1 MSKKVV
7 QIIAKTGLAINNSLQ
22 NEEMQ
27 PMLTVFGYTPEKL
40 AEGIALPDEAYRQ
53 NIEHQKEYGE
63 QYQATED
70 LRVKSEEA
78 HAPYITLVRL
88 AGITFAKETG
98 VRTAVGIA
106 RERKESFSGLRN
118 QFKQFSNLQGN
129 AGWLA
134 KMAVY
139 GVTAEKL
146 TAGEALVNGVEDAY
160 NLQKK
165 QMGEGQEATRLRD
178 EVVDT
183 LQEWYS
189 GFIAIARI
197 ALEDKPQYLE
207 MPGIVKK

>member
-88 AGITFAKETG
+88 ARITFAKETG
-98 VRTAVGIA
+98 AWTALGIA
-106 RERKESFSGLRN
+106 GERKESFSGLLA
-118 QFKQFSNLQGN
+118 QLKQFYSNLQGN

-139 GVTAEKL
+139 SVTAEKQA
-146 TAGEALVNGVEDAY
+146 AGKALVKEVEEALNQ
-160 NLQKK
+160 QKPK
-165 QMGEGQEATRLRD
+165 WTKHGKLPGCATKLLIRYR
-178 EVVDT
+178 
-183 LQEWYS
+183 S
-189 GFIAIARI
+189 GTPI
-197 ALEDKPQYLE
+197 LSPSPVSLWKTNHSTWKCW
-207 MPGIVKK
+207 G